1 MNERRVLLGMLGA
14 TVAVA
19 VFLTL
24 RFGSF
29 SEVSDGALDPAAG
42 HTTQHHSAGYAGT
55 DTDAGQPVRAR
66 LARWRLSIPP
76 T

>member
-1 MNERRVLLGMLGA
+1 MIE
-14 TVAVA
+14 
-19 VFLTL
+19 
-24 RFGSF
+24 SDP
-29 SEVSDGALDPAAG
+29 EVGALLRRELTALEAL
-42 HTTQHHSAGYAGT
+42 HA